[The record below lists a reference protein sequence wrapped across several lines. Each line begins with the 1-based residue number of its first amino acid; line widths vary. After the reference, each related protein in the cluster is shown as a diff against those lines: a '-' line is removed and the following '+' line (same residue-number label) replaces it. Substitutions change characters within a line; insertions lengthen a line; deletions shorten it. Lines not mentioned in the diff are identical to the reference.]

1 MQTSQ
6 INIYKFNLP
15 PARCSRRVDSLIE
28 NVHRTKQ
35 RSSLLWIALVKSILI
50 STSTTSNYSE
60 FLVLRVCFFAAET
73 ACHLHLK
80 NGSRVEA
87 WLQHAQSVGCKVYA
101 LPAFQDYY
109 TKVMSES
116 GFIADIYCCAI
127 NFAFEL
133 SLALWRG
140 SRIWHPVSFRA
151 RIAKRV
157 PGNLVSYS
165 AHNPFSISTFKSAA
179 PLSAARRNIL
189 SRSQS
194 VPSPWETHARRAHTI
209 RPVRS
214 RDINDDNFGRRH
226 VNFNSTRC
234 ELASHPVVR
243 LCISALSEASFL
255 I

>member
-1 MQTSQ
+1 LLCVKFV
-6 INIYKFNLP
+6 YKTLG
-15 PARCSRRVDSLIE
+15 I
-28 NVHRTKQ
+28 
-35 RSSLLWIALVKSILI
+35 
-50 STSTTSNYSE
+50 
-60 FLVLRVCFFAAET
+60 

-80 NGSRVEA
+80 NGEQSRPDYYTLNLLA
-87 WLQHAQSVGCKVYA
+87 AKFM

-165 AHNPFSISTFKSAA
+165 AHNPFSILTFKSAA
-179 PLSAARRNIL
+179 PLSAAPLGNIL
-189 SRSQS
+189 SLSLS
-194 VPSPWETHARRAHTI
+194 LGPLASPWETHARRAHN
-209 RPVRS
+209 PS
-214 RDINDDNFGRRH
+214 R
-226 VNFNSTRC
+226 
-234 ELASHPVVR
+234 
-243 LCISALSEASFL
+243 SFL
-255 I
+255 GYK